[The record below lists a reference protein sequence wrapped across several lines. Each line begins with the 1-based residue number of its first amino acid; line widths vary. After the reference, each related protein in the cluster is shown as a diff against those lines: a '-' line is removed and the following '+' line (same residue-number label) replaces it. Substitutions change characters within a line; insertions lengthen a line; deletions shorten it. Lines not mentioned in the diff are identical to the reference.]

1 MSDSVSDAKPSL
13 RARWTTPTAGA
24 SASGGTCASPLGQWS
39 WALFEGGRNPY
50 VLLITIYIFAPY
62 FCASVVGDYTEGQA
76 LLNLANSIAGFI
88 ICLIAPPLGAIA
100 DSGLRRKPWIAA
112 FVAVMVPAIFL
123 LWWSLPGGG
132 GIGIWGVLAIVII
145 AGVAFEFSAMFHN
158 AMLPSLLP
166 YERVGA
172 LSGLGLALG
181 NASGV
186 LLLVLMLIGISLP
199 GNPDV
204 AGWGFVPDTPWF
216 GLDKALH
223 EDARISGP
231 IAAVY
236 MALLTIPLLLFTPD
250 RAKTGIKIADAVR
263 GGVGRLVQTVRS
275 LRTFKNIGLYLLAR
289 AIYNDGKTAI
299 LINGGIYAAGT
310 FKWGVLHMLV
320 YGVVLSV
327 FATLGGV
334 LGGWLDDRLGSRNA
348 ILASVGSTAIIL
360 LASLGMGPN
369 TILYVFPYTPAADEN
384 VLGLPFF
391 KTWPELIYV
400 GIVIL
405 IAISIT
411 AAYANSRTMLARI
424 APPAKMTEFF
434 GIYALSGSSITWLA
448 SATVAFFTAVFA
460 SQQAGMLSILLFLV
474 PGFILM
480 LWVRD
485 ERPAA

>member
-1 MSDSVSDAKPSL
+1 MSETAPPARSSL
-13 RARWTTPTAGA
+13 IARWTTPVAGT
-24 SASGGTCASPLGQWS
+24 SASGGACASPLGQWA
-39 WALFEGGRNPY
+39 WAGFEGGRNPY

-62 FCASVVGDYTEGQA
+62 FCQHVVGDFTKGQA
-76 LLNLANSIAGFI
+76 LLNLSNSIAGFI
-88 ICLIAPPLGAIA
+88 ICLFAPPLGAIA
-100 DSGLRRKPWIAA
+100 DSGLRRKPWIAL
-112 FVAVMVPAIFL
+112 FVAIMAPAIFA

-132 GIGIWGVLAIVII
+132 GIGVVGALIIV
-145 AGVAFEFSAMFHN
+145 AAVGVAFEFSAMFHN
-158 AMLPSLLP
+158 AMLPSLAP
-166 YERVGA
+166 YNRVGA

-186 LLLVLMLIGISLP
+186 LLLVLMLVGISLP

-204 AGWGFVPDTPWF
+204 ANWGFVPEAAWF
-216 GLDKALH
+216 GLDKSLH
-223 EDARISGP
+223 EDARIAGP
-231 IAAVY
+231 IAAAY
-236 MALLTIPLLLFTPD
+236 MLVFTLPLLLFTPD
-250 RAKTGIKIADAVR
+250 RAKSGVRIADAVK
-263 GGVGRLVQTVRS
+263 GGVKRLVQTIRS
-275 LRTFKNIGLYLLAR
+275 LREFKNIGLYLLAR

-310 FKWGVLHMLV
+310 FKWGMLHMLV

-334 LGGWLDDRLGSRNA
+334 LGGWLDDKFGSRNA
-348 ILASVGSTAIIL
+348 ILVSVGSTAIIL

-369 TILYVFPYTPAADEN
+369 TILYFIPYTPAADEN

-460 SQQAGMLSILLFLV
+460 SQQAGMLSILLFLI
-474 PGFILM
+474 PGFLLM
-480 LWVRD
+480 LWVKD
-485 ERPAA
+485 ERPAG

>member
-1 MSDSVSDAKPSL
+1 MSGAESEVPTSGL
-13 RARWTTPTAGA
+13 ARWTTSPAGVA
-24 SASGGTCASPLGQWS
+24 AGGGSCASPLGQWS

-62 FCASVVGDYTEGQA
+62 FSGEVIGDSTKGQA
-76 LLNLANSIAGFI
+76 FLNFANSISGFLV
-88 ICLIAPPLGAIA
+88 CLIAPALGAIA
-100 DSGLRRKPWIAA
+100 DSGLRRKPWIVA
-112 FVAVMVPAIFL
+112 FVTVMAPLVFL
-123 LWWSLPGGG
+123 LWWSLPNDG
-132 GIGIWGVLAIVII
+132 GIGVSGVLLIIVVVG
-145 AGVAFEFSAMFHN
+145 AAFEFSAMFHN
-158 AMLPSLLP
+158 AMLPSLVT

-186 LLLVLMLIGISLP
+186 LLLILMLIGFSLP
-199 GNPDV
+199 GVVDW
-204 AGWGFVPDTPWF
+204 AFVPDTPWF
-216 GLDKALH
+216 GLDKTLH
-223 EDARISGP
+223 QDARISGP
-231 IAAVY
+231 IAAIY
-236 MALLTIPLLLFTPD
+236 MILFTLPLVLFTPD
-250 RAKTGIKIADAVR
+250 RAKTGVRMGDAVR
-263 GGVGRLVQTVRS
+263 QGMKRLTQTIRS
-275 LRTFKNIGLYLLAR
+275 LREYKNIALYLLAR

-310 FKWGVLHMLV
+310 FKWGTLHMLV

-327 FATLGGV
+327 FATFGGV
-334 LGGWLDDRLGSRNA
+334 FGGWLDDKLGSRNA
-348 ILASVGSTAIIL
+348 ILVSIGSTAIIL

-369 TILYVFPYTPAADEN
+369 TILYVIPYVPAADEN
-384 VLGLPFF
+384 ILGLPFF

-448 SATVAFFTAVFA
+448 SATVGFFTAVFA
-460 SQQAGMLSILLFLV
+460 SQQAGMLSILLFLI

-485 ERPAA
+485 ERPVLSA